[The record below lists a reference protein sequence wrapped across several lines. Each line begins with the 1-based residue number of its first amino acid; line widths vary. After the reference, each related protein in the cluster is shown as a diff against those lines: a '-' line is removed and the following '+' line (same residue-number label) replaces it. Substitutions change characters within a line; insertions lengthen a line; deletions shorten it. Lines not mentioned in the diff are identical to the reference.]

1 MCKQIIMIKNTD
13 KKILNLGSAQ
23 LVEFLDFMKKFGII
37 GLAIA
42 TIVGGQVTTLT
53 KSLTEN
59 IIAPLMTLI
68 ANSILSIIK
77 IDIASLKL
85 FDLNIGKFISDLGMF
100 ALMMFLIYT
109 GIKYFVAHFLTEDEK
124 KALKM

>member
-1 MCKQIIMIKNTD
+1 MTNNTD

-23 LVEFLDFMKKFGII
+23 LIEFLDFMKKFGII

-42 TIVGGQVTTLT
+42 TVVGGQVTTLT
-53 KSLTEN
+53 KSLTDN

-100 ALMMFLIYT
+100 ALMMFLIYN
-109 GIKYFVAHFLTEDEK
+109 GIKYFVSHFLTEDEK